1 MKKSKSRNQV
11 LPLLAFTGITKNKEL
26 FMPYFGA
33 GIFSSFLYFT
43 FASILSHPIMGTLPK
58 AAYAQMMLMIGFVL
72 LSIIVLPFLH
82 YTYRFV
88 IKRRKKELGLYSIL
102 GLEKKHI
109 AVMMVYESLITTLVI
124 LAGGVLLGLVFGK
137 LVFML
142 LFYMLELPVLNDF
155 PFSFAAFR
163 DTVIFFFI
171 SAACNLAY
179 SLYTVGKS
187 NPIELFADSR
197 KGEKKPRFVWIY
209 ACGGVLILAM
219 GYALSITSEF
229 DGSIFANFFLAVFL
243 VIIGTYLIFTSGSVM
258 LLSILQKRKSFYY
271 KPSNFIT
278 VSGMYYRMRRN
289 AAGLVNICIF
299 STMVIITLTCTLS
312 LYFGMDGVIQVQHP
326 YDIGLVR
333 YSGDR
338 AANEEELRS
347 AVQAAKESS
356 MAESASFVSYV
367 SRNAN
372 VYVKD
377 GRMED
382 AAGRKRWEKDVYHVE
397 FLTIEA
403 YNRAT
408 ESSET
413 LEEGEILLY
422 SDGRSC
428 AKDELL
434 IFGKAY
440 TVKNELTEFPGT
452 FKAEEND
459 FNMNYWVV
467 AKDYESLPEALRQ
480 QLSQDIFRAFSDV
493 TGDEEARDAFA
504 EAMLAVP
511 RDEFRNNVE
520 NKAFMRVMYGG
531 LLFIG
536 VFFGLLFIIC
546 LLVIMYYKQ
555 ITEGYEDRNN
565 FEIMQKV
572 GMSHEETRHTIAKQ
586 ILLVFFFPIFGAV
599 CHTMAALPMTVL
611 LLCAISLFNSR
622 LVVMSCAGVL
632 LVFLIVYGIS
642 YLMTARAYLRIVE
655 RRG

>member
-26 FMPYFGA
+26 FMPYLGA

-43 FASILSHPIMGTLPK
+43 FASILSHPIMGTLPR

-109 AVMMVYESLITTLVI
+109 AVMMVYESLITTLAI
-124 LAGGVLLGLVFGK
+124 IAGGVLLGLVFGK
-137 LVFML
+137 LIFML

-155 PFSFAAFR
+155 PFSFPAFR
-163 DTVIFFFI
+163 DTWIFFFV
-171 SAACNLAY
+171 SAAFNLAY
-179 SLYTVGKS
+179 SLYAVGKS

-197 KGEKKPRFVWIY
+197 KGEKKPRFVWLY
-209 ACGGVLILAM
+209 AGCGVLILAM
-219 GYALSITSEF
+219 GYALSITSEM
-229 DGSIFANFFLAVFL
+229 DGSIFGNFFLAVFL

-258 LLSILQKRKSFYY
+258 LLGFLRKRKGFYY
-271 KPSNFIT
+271 RSSNFIT

-326 YDIGLVR
+326 YDICLVR
-333 YSGDR
+333 HFGDS
-338 AANEEELRS
+338 AANEEEVRAAVRTAEEGS
-347 AVQAAKESS
+347 AVKVT
-356 MAESASFVSYV
+356 SFSSYV
-367 SRNAN
+367 SKNAL
-372 VYVKD
+372 VCFGD
-377 GRMED
+377 GGID
-382 AAGRKRWEKDVYHVE
+382 HAKGRQWWERDIYNIE
-397 FLTIEA
+397 FLTIDA
-403 YNRAT
+403 YNRT
-408 ESSET
+408 MGESRT
-413 LEEGEILLY
+413 LGEQEILLY
-422 SDGRSC
+422 SNGRSFGR
-428 AKDELL
+428 KELE
-434 IFGKAY
+434 IFGKVYA
-440 TVKNELTEFPGT
+440 VKEELSEFPGT
-452 FKAEEND
+452 IKAEEND
-459 FNMNYWVV
+459 YDKDFWIVV
-467 AKDYESLPEALRQ
+467 NNYESLPEELRQ
-480 QLSQDIFRAFSDV
+480 QLSEEVFYAFADV
-493 TGDEEARDAFA
+493 EGGAEERTMFA
-504 EAMLAVP
+504 EAMKAVP
-511 RDEFRNNVE
+511 ADNIRNNIE
-520 NKAFMRVMYGG
+520 NKTFLRTVYGG

-536 VFFGLLFIIC
+536 IFFGLLFIIC

-586 ILLVFFFPIFGAV
+586 ILMVFFFPIFGAV
-599 CHTMAALPMTVL
+599 CHTMAALPMTIL
-611 LLCAISLFNSR
+611 LLSAIGLFNSR
-622 LVVMSCAGVL
+622 LVVMSCAGIL
-632 LVFLIVYGIS
+632 LVFLAVYGVS
-642 YLMTARAYLRIVE
+642 YLTTARAYLRIVE